1 MPNFLPLYLKCIIVS
16 SMRYVENPPNPYLRY
31 SAEFLG
37 EPPQTKLEIF
47 EEWATKK
54 IITKAFSSDF
64 GHRYTV
70 NCYRGCVHACTY
82 CFARQYHEYLGYGAG
97 TDFETKIVVKPNAPR
112 LLREELKK
120 TRENIRHLDFS
131 FATDPYLP
139 LEANYELTRKC
150 LQVCADFRVPV
161 SIITKSPLIT
171 RDLDILT
178 KLKNLTVF
186 FSIPFPTKEKS
197 KPFEL
202 YTPIPEVRFRAMKT
216 LTDAGIKVGIG
227 IAPIILGYNDSDIP
241 VLLEKARENG
251 ATKAFINLIHFDT
264 DSIKDY
270 FVQRLHEKIPTK
282 ANKILNQLKRERNG
296 DLRHKTYHERNQG
309 KTEKWEI
316 ALKMF
321 DLHFRRLGFE
331 RFEKTEKLEEKFVP
345 IQQKLF

>member
-1 MPNFLPLYLKCIIVS
+1 M
-16 SMRYVENPPNPYLRY
+16 
-31 SAEFLG
+31 G
-37 EPPQTKLEIF
+37 EPPAAKLEIY
-47 EEWATKK
+47 EELTTKK

-70 NCYRGCVHACTY
+70 NCYRGCLHACTY
-82 CFARQYHEYLGYGAG
+82 CFARQYHEFLGYGAG
-97 TDFETKIVVKPNAPR
+97 TDFETKIVVKPNAPA
-112 LLREELKK
+112 LLRAELKK

-139 LEANYELTRKC
+139 LEASYELTRKC
-150 LQVCADFRVPV
+150 LQVCLDFQIPV
-161 SIITKSPLIT
+161 GIITKSPLVT

-241 VLLEKARENG
+241 ILLEKARESG
-251 ATKAFINLIHFDT
+251 ATQAFINLIHFDT
-264 DSIKDY
+264 DSIEQY
-270 FVQRLHEKIPTK
+270 FTEKLYEKLPTH
-282 ANKILNQLKRERNG
+282 ASKILSQLKRERGGN
-296 DLRHKTYHERNQG
+296 LRHRSYRERNQG
-309 KTEKWEI
+309 KTEKWKI
-316 ALKMF
+316 ALKLF

-331 RFEKTEKLEEKFVP
+331 RFEKIEKLEETISLPV
-345 IQQKLF
+345 QRTLF